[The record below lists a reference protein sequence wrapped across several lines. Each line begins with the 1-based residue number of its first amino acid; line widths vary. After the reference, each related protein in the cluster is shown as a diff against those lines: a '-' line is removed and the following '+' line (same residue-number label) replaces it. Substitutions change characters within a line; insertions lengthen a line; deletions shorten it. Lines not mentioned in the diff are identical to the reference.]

1 MGCVLG
7 APNPGWS
14 WGLKP
19 EAATGPPQPSWREGS
34 LLVRAQIWAF
44 PRNKTDFPA
53 CNLLVFGH
61 LQNTEGAVWVTPSSF
76 WGAGLGS
83 C

>member
-19 EAATGPPQPSWREGS
+19 EAAAGPPQPSWLEGS
-34 LLVRAQIWAF
+34 LFVRAQIGHF
-44 PRNKTDFPA
+44 QGT
-53 CNLLVFGH
+53 NLTFLP
-61 LQNTEGAVWVTPSSF
+61 LTCSSSGIF
-76 WGAGLGS
+76 KIQKVL
-83 C
+83 CE